1 MPSRRRSPA
10 SWAAR
15 WAARSRLAAPASKP
29 LIITARSSS
38 PWCSSAAVSRVVG
51 SPRRPACSAASSAA
65 GRASRTA
72 AARAGGGGAG
82 GGQGAGQGGG
92 GQGFGGGRNVALTG
106 TVTSV
111 SGNTV
116 VITTRAGNVTVTL
129 AAGGKV
135 YTSTPGAITNLKP
148 GDNISVA
155 SQPGST
161 GTSRTAS
168 QITVLP
174 APNGN

>member
-1 MPSRRRSPA
+1 M
-10 SWAAR
+10 
-15 WAARSRLAAPASKP
+15 
-29 LIITARSSS
+29 
-38 PWCSSAAVSRVVG
+38 
-51 SPRRPACSAASSAA
+51 
-65 GRASRTA
+65 
-72 AARAGGGGAG
+72 
-82 GGQGAGQGGG
+82 
-92 GQGFGGGRNVALTG
+92 ALTG